1 MPIDKSKWDMTQKV
15 SQSTIDMI
23 KKMGMTNALAS
34 VAGAKKSSADD
45 PSARSFVEGVT
56 RLYGA
61 NRVSAAIALQTKPGS
76 GAGAQKMT
84 PSSTKSGYATPG
96 AQKMTPA
103 SGGKKMIPGPG
114 APKVSLP
121 RTKSSKNLKS
131 M

>member
-23 KKMGMTNALAS
+23 KSMGMTKALAS

-76 GAGAQKMT
+76 N
-84 PSSTKSGYATPG
+84 PG

-103 SGGKKMIPGPG
+103 SSGKKMTPGPG